1 MAQQFILK
9 IELGNEAMQ
18 TPQDIAQAL
27 REAAGGLDGLVPEAT
42 RASGS
47 IRDLNGNRVGKW
59 EIK

>member
-27 REAAGGLDGLVPEAT
+27 REAAGSLDGLVPEAT